1 MTGSSPGDIS
11 SPHPPTRVPF
21 AWRTMVWLGTLAL
34 GGLGGAV
41 FSLLRLPLPWMLGAL
56 LFTMAGA
63 LAGLRLGL
71 PLGLRGVMLVVLGV
85 MTGSAFTPGVLSH
98 AGRWAVSILVMLAM
112 VSIGSVLTQIY
123 LRRAGGMS
131 GVTAFFAAA
140 PGGLSAMAV
149 LGGAMGGDEREI
161 SLIHSAR
168 ILLVAT
174 VIPFGIR
181 IAEHALGGR
190 PASAPPPLEGRDVL
204 ILVACGV
211 GGYLGARLLRIPA
224 PHFIGPMVLSVAVH
238 LTGFTVSRPPF
249 VLVALAQV
257 ILGGS
262 VGCRFTGI
270 PLRSIGRAL
279 LLSMGSTTVFL
290 AAVVAIAWALHAAMG
305 QSMEAAVLAFAPG
318 GLPEMTLIAVTLN
331 IDVAYV
337 AVHHLARVVFILV
350 AAPLLFRAFPEWHR
364 ATPGAE
370 SGGGNAG
377 RA

>member
-1 MTGSSPGDIS
+1 
-11 SPHPPTRVPF
+11 
-21 AWRTMVWLGTLAL
+21 MVWLGTLAL